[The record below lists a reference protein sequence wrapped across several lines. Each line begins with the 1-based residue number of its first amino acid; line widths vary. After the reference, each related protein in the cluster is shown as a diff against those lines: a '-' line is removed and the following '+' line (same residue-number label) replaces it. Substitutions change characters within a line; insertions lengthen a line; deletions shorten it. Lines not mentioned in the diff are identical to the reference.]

1 VHDAWHGSNRSLC
14 TSVIPAQLEDARG
27 GIVLMTGSA
36 GHLGEALVRIPAALA
51 VHSRAKALRAIRAGR
66 FVSAVLA
73 ASPELTTGLAARSTI
88 VAPPRGRG
96 NKWRYEGVCFRAE
109 LPWESVCMSILENFD
124 VDPET
129 KRVLR
134 IALERTRMSLG
145 LTDGLAD
152 GIIANQI
159 IEFAKAGERNPDLL
173 CEGALKKL
181 REHLFGD

>member
-73 ASPELTTGLAARSTI
+73 ASPELTTGLAAARSTI
-88 VAPPRGRG
+88 VVPRG
-96 NKWRYEGVCFRAE
+96 GVGINGATK
-109 LPWESVCMSILENFD
+109 ESASGQNCLG
-124 VDPET
+124 
-129 KRVLR
+129 RV
-134 IALERTRMSLG
+134 
-145 LTDGLAD
+145 
-152 GIIANQI
+152 
-159 IEFAKAGERNPDLL
+159 FACP
-173 CEGALKKL
+173 
-181 REHLFGD
+181 F